1 MKRYSEMFMKLR
13 PGERRLVVIVGLV
26 FFVVL
31 NWIFIVPQF
40 HGFARATT
48 RMEKAQKTLDMYRKE
63 IGYKGELD
71 KKIAAL
77 ESAGSD
83 VPAEDQA
90 VNFERFYRAR
100 ANENGVDVV
109 QNSQLSTHTNQFF
122 LEAQMGIQVHANE
135 TNLVNFL
142 YALGSGSSTMRVRSM
157 SLRPDPSHQQ
167 LNAGLTLVSSY
178 QKKAAPRATTPA
190 AQPAKKTAGVP
201 EPAKHT
207 AVSSNKTATASTTT
221 RPPGGAN
228 KSGPQTFKRP

>member
-1 MKRYSEMFMKLR
+1 MKRYTEMFMKLR

-40 HGFARATT
+40 HGFARATA
-48 RMEKAQKTLDMYRKE
+48 RMDKAQKTLDMYRKE
-63 IGYKGELD
+63 IAHEPELK

-83 VPAEDQA
+83 VPAEEQA

-100 ANENGVDVV
+100 ANENSVDVI
-109 QNSQLSTHTNQFF
+109 QNSQIATHTNEFF
-122 LEAQMGIQVHANE
+122 LEAQMGISVNANE

-157 SLRPDPSHQQ
+157 SLRPDPSRQK

-178 QKKAAPRATTPA
+178 QKKASPRATTPA
-190 AQPAKKTAGVP
+190 AQPAKKTTGVP
-201 EPAKHT
+201 EPARKT
-207 AVSSNKTATASTTT
+207 AASSNKTATASASTKS
-221 RPPGGAN
+221 PGVTN
-228 KSGPQTFKRP
+228 KLGRKL